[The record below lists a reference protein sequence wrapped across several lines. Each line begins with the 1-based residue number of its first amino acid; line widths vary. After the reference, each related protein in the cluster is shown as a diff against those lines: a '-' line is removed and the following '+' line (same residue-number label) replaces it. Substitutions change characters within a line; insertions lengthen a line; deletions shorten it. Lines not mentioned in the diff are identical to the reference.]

1 MTLAVQKI
9 ELLAGWSR
17 LTSSTLLLLTIA
29 SLGVIGGLYL
39 LKLLRHPAA
48 VVQELN
54 HPVKLNFFP
63 LLAKTL
69 LVLSIVFLDRSTQLS
84 RILWFGGSGL
94 QFIASLY
101 ILSTWLHAT
110 RFSIEHLTPA
120 WFIPIVGSLMIPIA
134 GVAHGFVELS
144 WFFFA
149 VGLLFWLVLFIVVF
163 YRLIFHPPIVARL
176 LPTLFILFAPPAIG
190 FIAWSRLNGGVLDAP
205 GRVLYYSALFLF
217 VLIMVRLD
225 ILVRIRFF
233 LSWWAYSFPL
243 AALTLASVQMYHLSH
258 QGIFKYFAFAQGTL
272 LALVVVVLALLTVR
286 AIVGKQICV
295 EEG

>member
-1 MTLAVQKI
+1 MVALTLSI
-9 ELLAGWSR
+9 
-17 LTSSTLLLLTIA
+17 
-29 SLGVIGGLYL
+29 LGLVGALYL
-39 LKLLRHPAA
+39 LKVLRHPGA
-48 VVQELN
+48 VVAELN
-54 HPVKLNFFP
+54 HPVKINFFP

-69 LVLSIVFLDRSTQLS
+69 LVLSIVFIDRSMEFS
-84 RILWFGGSGL
+84 RLLWFGGSAL
-94 QFIASLY
+94 QFGASLY
-101 ILSTWLHAT
+101 IMSVWLHST

-134 GVAHGFVELS
+134 GVAHGFVELA

-205 GRVLYYSALFLF
+205 GRILYYVALFLF
-217 VLIMVRLD
+217 LLVMVRLD
-225 ILVRIRFF
+225 ILARIRFF

-243 AALTLASVQMYHLSH
+243 AALTLGSVQMYHLSH
-258 QGIFKYFAFAQGTL
+258 NAVFKGLAFFQGVL
-272 LALVVVVLALLTVR
+272 LVLVVLLLSVQTLR
-286 AIVGKQICV
+286 AIARRQICV